1 VEYYGAMT
9 PLKAMANA
17 STPDAQTISIQPF
30 DKSAIKDIERALV
43 KSDLGITPSNDG
55 NVIRLVIPQLTQE
68 RRKELTKLVGK
79 LTEEGKVALRNA
91 RRDALKALEKLE
103 KDKALSEDELT
114 AAKDAMQKLTD
125 GCGGARVRRA
135 EGARLALRAAGCA
148 ADVAGGSLPRAGL

>member
-1 VEYYGAMT
+1 MT